1 MQAFLHNFVFG
12 VFPYIAITV
21 MILGAIVRYVR
32 DPFTWKTSSSQLLRR
47 RQFVIGSVLFHVG
60 VLMILGGHLVGLLTP
75 VVIWDTMGISHGA
88 KQIFAMVM
96 GGFAGLLALVGG
108 IILLHRRL
116 ADPRIRANST
126 LADTGILVLLMAQL
140 LLGLGSIFVS
150 MGHLDGHEMMKLMN
164 WAQGIAYFGT
174 DPASHIT
181 DVHWIFKL
189 HIALGLTIFLLFP
202 FTRLVHMLSAP
213 VRYLWRPGYQIVRS
227 KRGAKPGRGL
237 NPIPVDQA
245 GRDALARQVWQADQ
259 KTQHPAE

>member
-1 MQAFLHNFVFG
+1 MQAFLHHFTFG
-12 VFPYIAITV
+12 VYPYIAITV
-21 MILGAIVRYVR
+21 MVLGSIARYER

-47 RQFVIGSVLFHVG
+47 RQFVIGSVLFHIG

-75 VVIWDTMGISHGA
+75 MVIWDTLGVGHGA

-96 GGFAGLLALVGG
+96 GGFAGVLALIGG
-108 IILLHRRL
+108 VILLHRRL
-116 ADPRIRANST
+116 MDPRIRATST
-126 LADTGILVLLMAQL
+126 LADSGILILLMAQL

-150 MGHLDGHEMMKLMN
+150 LGHLDGHEMVKLMQ
-164 WAQGIAYFGT
+164 WAQGVAYFGP

-181 DVHWIFKL
+181 EVHWIFKL

-227 KRGAKPGRGL
+227 KRGAKPGKGL
-237 NPIPVDQA
+237 HPIPHDPA
-245 GRDALARQVWQADQ
+245 DREALARRVYEHDQ
-259 KTQHPAE
+259 KSQHPAE